1 MGLPLIAPLVAGA
14 GKLVGAL
21 GGAKG
26 LAAIGGTA
34 LGYMGQRDANKIG
47 EEAAA
52 QSAQQRAEQMALIRE
67 FGQKAL
73 EPLAP
78 AYQRSQDIRQES
90 ANRALALAGSM
101 FRPQLEQFRE
111 GNYMAQQRIAEAQ
124 PFMQS
129 AILGTG
135 SLGYMP
141 QAQNVG
147 GQLDYG
153 VLDPLMNPEPM
164 QFTPVP
170 GGQGQATQQ
179 ATQQAAAPVDQ
190 MQQAMLT
197 FQSDGQIPL

>member
-1 MGLPLIAPLVAGA
+1 MPIPFIAPLVAGA
-14 GKLVGAL
+14 GKLAGAL

-26 LAAIGGTA
+26 LAAIGSTA
-34 LGYMGQRDANKIG
+34 LGYLGQRDANKMG

-52 QSAQQRAEQMALIRE
+52 QSARQRAEQMALIRE

-73 EPLAP
+73 QPLAP

-153 VLDPLMNPEPM
+153 VLDPLINPEQM
-164 QFTPVP
+164 QFTPVFQ
-170 GGQGQATQQ
+170 GQGAPQANM
-179 ATQQAAAPVDQ
+179 QAAAPVDQ
-190 MQQAMLT
+190 MQQAMMR
-197 FQSDGQIPL
+197 FQTDGNIPL